1 MKIGGKLIL
10 GFLVVAL
17 IAIVVG
23 GVGIYGL
30 GRLANADND
39 LYANETV
46 PITHLTAMTESMLR
60 VFLAIKDM
68 AAFQGAAGDAARE
81 SIGALRKAFDDNA
94 TAYKETIGDDREDQ
108 KNFNNLMAE
117 WKTFTDLVDQLV
129 ILDKAE
135 KDAEEQVIIQAEGQ
149 KDGTA
154 VQSTLESMISENLA
168 TAKAAVETNRDL
180 AYQATILMFIVL
192 GVAAI
197 VSILLGIFLARSIT
211 RPLAGGVAFADAI
224 AKGDLR
230 NDLDAAFLRRK
241 DEVGTL
247 ATALNTMAAKTREA
261 VQSIKTIAGEVS
273 GGSSALSA
281 SVDQMSKGV
290 QDLSGSAQALSQ
302 GATEQAASGEE
313 VSSSMEEMGANIRQN
328 AEASGQTETIA
339 DKAAKDAKQGGEAVA
354 ETVEAMRII
363 CSKIGVIEEIARQTN
378 LLALNAAIEAARA
391 GDAGK
396 GFAVVASEVR
406 KLAERSQTASSEI
419 NKTAQSSVSA
429 AEKAGNLIS
438 GVLETIVKTSDLVR
452 EISAASREQN
462 SGAEQINKAIIQLDT
477 VIQSNASTSEEL
489 SSLSEELA
497 GQAEEISATAEQ
509 LNGRAIALNDAV
521 AFFHISDIEEVSI
534 ASPRPLA
541 KVATPTTNY
550 SNIVTQRKPVL
561 SKSRL
566 PQNNTRERSLAIRPA
581 TQETKDSEFEEF

>member
-1 MKIGGKLIL
+1 MKIGLKLII

-17 IAIVVG
+17 IAVVVG
-23 GVGIYGL
+23 GVGIFGL
-30 GRLANADND
+30 GRIARADND

-46 PITHLTAMTESMLR
+46 PITRLSTMTESMLR
-60 VFLAIKDM
+60 AFLAIKDM

-81 SIGALRKAFDDNA
+81 SIGALRKTFDDNA
-94 TAYKETIGDDREDQ
+94 AVYKQTIGDNQEDQ

-117 WKTFTDLVDQLV
+117 WKTFTDLIDRLV
-129 ILDKAE
+129 ILDKAG
-135 KDAEEQVIIQAEGQ
+135 KDAEEQAILQAEGQ

-154 VQSTLESMISENLA
+154 VQATLETMIGENLA
-168 TAKAAVETNRDL
+168 SAKAAVEANKAL
-180 AYQATILMFIVL
+180 ADQTTILMSIVL
-192 GVAAI
+192 GLAAV

-247 ATALNTMAAKTREA
+247 AAALNTMAAKTREA
-261 VQSIKTIAGEVS
+261 VRSIKTIAGEVS

-290 QDLSGSAQALSQ
+290 QDLSGSAQTLSQ

-313 VSSSMEEMGANIRQN
+313 VSSSMEEMGANIRNN
-328 AEASGQTETIA
+328 AEASGQTEAIA

-354 ETVEAMRII
+354 GTVEAMRLI

-391 GDAGK
+391 GEAGK

-429 AEKAGNLIS
+429 AEKAGNLIG

-462 SGAEQINKAIIQLDT
+462 TGAEQINKAIIQLDT
-477 VIQSNASTSEEL
+477 VIQNNASTSEEL

-509 LNGRAIALNDAV
+509 LNGRAVALNDAV
-521 AFFHISDIEEVSI
+521 AFFRIADVEETSV
-534 ASPRPLA
+534 ASSRPA
-541 KVATPTTNY
+541 VKAATPAMSY
-550 SNIVTQRKPVL
+550 SNIATRRKPVP
-561 SKSRL
+561 SKPRL
-566 PQNNTRERSLAIRPA
+566 PQAGARERSLAILPA
-581 TQETKDSEFEEF
+581 TQDVGDSEFEQF

>member
-1 MKIGGKLIL
+1 MKIGLKLII

-17 IAIVVG
+17 IAVVVG
-23 GVGIYGL
+23 GVGIFGL
-30 GRLANADND
+30 GRIARADND
-39 LYANETV
+39 LYASETV
-46 PITHLTAMTESMLR
+46 PITRLSTMTESMLR
-60 VFLAIKDM
+60 AFLAIKDM
-68 AAFQGAAGDAARE
+68 VQFRGAAADSARE

-94 TAYKETIGDDREDQ
+94 AVYKQTIGDNQEDM
-108 KNFNNLMAE
+108 KNFTTLMAE
-117 WKTFTDLVDQLV
+117 WKAFTDLIDRLV
-129 ILDKAE
+129 TLDRAN
-135 KDAEEQVIIQAEGQ
+135 KDAEAQTIIEAEGQ

-154 VQSTLESMISENLA
+154 VQTTLESMIGENLA
-168 TAKAAVETNRDL
+168 SAKAAVEANKAL
-180 AYQATILMFIVL
+180 ADQITFLMTIVL

-197 VSILLGIFLARSIT
+197 VSILLGVFLARSIT

-230 NDLDAAFLRRK
+230 NNLDAAFLRRR

-290 QDLSGSAQALSQ
+290 QDLSGSAQTLSQ

-313 VSSSMEEMGANIRQN
+313 VSSSMEEMGANIRHN
-328 AEASGQTETIA
+328 AEASGQTEAIA

-354 ETVEAMRII
+354 GTVEAMRLI

-391 GDAGK
+391 GEAGK

-429 AEKAGNLIS
+429 AEKAGTLIG

-462 SGAEQINKAIIQLDT
+462 TGAEQINKAIIQLDT
-477 VIQSNASTSEEL
+477 VIQNNASTSEEL

-509 LNGRAIALNDAV
+509 LNGRAVALNDAV
-521 AFFHISDIEEVSI
+521 AFFRVADVEETSV
-534 ASPRPLA
+534 ASPRPSA
-541 KVATPTTNY
+541 KAATPAMSY
-550 SNIVTQRKPVL
+550 SNIATRRKPVP
-561 SKSRL
+561 SKPRL
-566 PQNNTRERSLAIRPA
+566 PQGSARERSLATLPA
-581 TQETKDSEFEEF
+581 TQDANDSEFEEF

>member
-1 MKIGGKLIL
+1 MKIGLKLII

-17 IAIVVG
+17 IAVVVG
-23 GVGIYGL
+23 GVGIFGL
-30 GRLANADND
+30 GRIARADND
-39 LYANETV
+39 LYASETV
-46 PITHLTAMTESMLR
+46 PITRLSTMTESMLR
-60 VFLAIKDM
+60 AFLAIKDM
-68 AAFQGAAGDAARE
+68 VQFRGAAADSARE

-94 TAYKETIGDDREDQ
+94 AVYKQTIGDNQEDM
-108 KNFNNLMAE
+108 KNFTTLMAE
-117 WKTFTDLVDQLV
+117 WKAFTDLIDRLV
-129 ILDKAE
+129 TLDRAN
-135 KDAEEQVIIQAEGQ
+135 KDAEAQTIIEAEGQ

-154 VQSTLESMISENLA
+154 VQTTLESMIGENLA
-168 TAKAAVETNRDL
+168 SAKAAVEANKAL
-180 AYQATILMFIVL
+180 ADQITFLMTIVL

-197 VSILLGIFLARSIT
+197 VSILLGVFLARSIT

-230 NDLDAAFLRRK
+230 NNLDAAFLRRR

-290 QDLSGSAQALSQ
+290 QDLSGSAQTLSQ

-313 VSSSMEEMGANIRQN
+313 VSSSMEEMGANIRHN
-328 AEASGQTETIA
+328 AEASGQTEAIA

-354 ETVEAMRII
+354 GTVEAMRLI

-391 GDAGK
+391 GEAGK

-429 AEKAGNLIS
+429 AEKAGTLIG

-462 SGAEQINKAIIQLDT
+462 TGAEQINKAIIQLDT
-477 VIQSNASTSEEL
+477 VIQNNASTSEEL

-497 GQAEEISATAEQ
+497 GQAEED
-509 LNGRAIALNDAV
+509 LGHGRAAQRPRRRLERRGRILPHRGRRGDERGFVPSLGQSGDSRDELFQYRYSAKNGTFEAQAL
-521 AFFHISDIEEVSI
+521 SG
-534 ASPRPLA
+534 
-541 KVATPTTNY
+541 
-550 SNIVTQRKPVL
+550 
-561 SKSRL
+561 
-566 PQNNTRERSLAIRPA
+566 
-581 TQETKDSEFEEF
+581 